1 MNLARFSLFIQLR
14 RLFTNKISIF
24 NWMLTQFFAL
34 SLRNVFKGNFYSQMD
49 TKISNF
55 HLQEFTFDVFTK
67 YFFIL
72 TRDFFSFWGKF
83 FISSIDFLL
92 QSLSTHTRMGF
103 KVPRFSAREINTISL
118 QSKAIRST
126 FLWWKYLTGSWRW
139 RGKVFN

>member
-1 MNLARFSLFIQLR
+1 MRDFRCLFNSAGCCN
-14 RLFTNKISIF
+14 FTNKISIF
-24 NWMLTQFFAL
+24 NWMLTQLFFF

-92 QSLSTHTRMGF
+92 QSLRTHTRMGF
-103 KVPRFSAREINTISL
+103 KVPRFSAREINTIFTAVEGYQINIFMMKISHGELALAWKSL
-118 QSKAIRST
+118 
-126 FLWWKYLTGSWRW
+126 
-139 RGKVFN
+139 